1 MQAWW
6 RSMTPDRAAR
16 AQRLGP
22 YFEVQ
27 LQLARRMAELR
38 NEPLSRAVLRYTNF
52 HRRFALRTPPE
63 TPTEPWIS
71 FADSLDRLGDLDDQ
85 VALTQATFLVM
96 AEEILPPPPKLAF
109 GCFAHDPPDENG
121 EVQIHF
127 NNADT
132 DTLGGPL
139 ASEKQTRRRADLVA
153 MVQDIHARHPDAR
166 AIRGRSWLYNLE
178 AYRRLFPADYA
189 ASATPEPGV
198 INLHGNSSW
207 GQMIDS
213 REAVRPE
220 FRATLLANLADIDPE
235 APWRAFPLQV
245 LRVTAPIVSFEAFY
259 GL

>member
-1 MQAWW
+1 
-6 RSMTPDRAAR
+6 MTPDRAER

-38 NEPLSRAVLRYTNF
+38 AEPLGRAALRYTNF
-52 HRRFALRTPPE
+52 HRRFGLRTPPD
-63 TPTEPWIS
+63 TPSLPWIS
-71 FADSLDRLGDLDDQ
+71 FADGLDRLADLKDQ

-96 AEEILPPPPKLAF
+96 PEEIMPPPPKQAY
-109 GCFAHDPPDENG
+109 GCFAYDPPDENG

-132 DTLGGPL
+132 NSCGGPL
-139 ASEKQTRRRADLVA
+139 ATGKQARRRADLTA
-153 MVQDIHARHPDAR
+153 MVEAIRTNHPDAR

-178 AYRRLFPADYA
+178 AYRRLFPPDYA
-189 ASATPEPGV
+189 ASAILESGV
-198 INLHGNSSW
+198 VNLHGNSSW

-213 REAVRPE
+213 REAVRPD
-220 FRATLLANLADIDPE
+220 FRASLLDRLESIDTE

-245 LRVTAPIVSFEAFY
+245 LRVAAPLKSFEDFY

>member
-1 MQAWW
+1 
-6 RSMTPDRAAR
+6 
-16 AQRLGP
+16 
-22 YFEVQ
+22 
-27 LQLARRMAELR
+27 
-38 NEPLSRAVLRYTNF
+38 
-52 HRRFALRTPPE
+52 
-63 TPTEPWIS
+63 
-71 FADSLDRLGDLDDQ
+71 
-85 VALTQATFLVM
+85 
-96 AEEILPPPPKLAF
+96 
-109 GCFAHDPPDENG
+109 
-121 EVQIHF
+121 
-127 NNADT
+127 
-132 DTLGGPL
+132 
-139 ASEKQTRRRADLVA
+139 
-153 MVQDIHARHPDAR
+153 MVQDIHARHSDAR

-245 LRVTAPIVSFEAFY
+245 LRVTAPIASFEAFY

>member
-1 MQAWW
+1 
-6 RSMTPDRAAR
+6 MTPDRAAR

-22 YFEVQ
+22 YFEIQ

-38 NEPLSRAVLRYTNF
+38 NESLSRAALRYTNF

-71 FADSLDRLGDLDDQ
+71 FADGLDRLGDLNDQ
-85 VALTQATFLVM
+85 VVLTQATFLVM
-96 AEEILPPPPKLAF
+96 AEEILPPPPKQAF

-132 DTLGGPL
+132 DSLGGPL
-139 ASEKQTRRRADLVA
+139 VSVKQAQRRADLRA
-153 MVQDIHARHPDAR
+153 MLEDIRARHPEAR
-166 AIRGRSWLYNLE
+166 AIRGRSWLYNLQS
-178 AYRRLFPADYA
+178 YRRLFPADYA
-189 ASATPEPGV
+189 ASATPETGV

-213 REAVRPE
+213 QEDVRPE
-220 FRATLLANLADIDPE
+220 FRANLLANLSCINPE

-245 LRVTAPIVSFEAFY
+245 LRATAPIASFEAFY